1 MVTVA
6 LWPFCEFLMYY
17 SMLWY
22 ARKTDS
28 SWSSDSYKTKTT
40 NIQQYVDIYS
50 GPAYMIHFK
59 YSGIL
64 NIAFVTMMYGA
75 GIPIM
80 FPIAVFAY
88 FVFYTMERLQVAYF
102 Y

>member
-1 MVTVA
+1 MITVA
-6 LWPFCEFLMYY
+6 LWPIFELTMAY
-17 SMLWY
+17 SMLWFS
-22 ARKTDS
+22 RKLDS

-40 NIQQYVDIYS
+40 NMQQYVDLYS
-50 GPAYMIHFK
+50 GPGYLIHFK

-75 GIPIM
+75 GIPIL

-88 FVFYTMERLQVAYF
+88 FIFYSLERL
-102 Y
+102 